1 MLSLIAYYSSRT
13 TLPTFQEAEFHHY
26 CRPWL
31 NPVLSDF
38 CKKLTGIRQVSTLL
52 FYYVVHAIMLHHCL
66 DPYLLYIYIAITITH
81 SQSMGTG
88 CLCTSLIPSVW
99 YTPFY
104 WLRGEMQEDSR
115 LCFSDL
121 SSFAA
126 MQDQVNKAPYFSE
139 VFWMFTEWLE
149 SKELS
154 TKYKFAVV
162 TDWWAGRAQASYD
175 PCILLASFPASTLS
189 S

>member
-1 MLSLIAYYSSRT
+1 MLSLIAYYSSHT

-38 CKKLTGIRQVSTLL
+38 CKKLTGIRQVSTIL

-88 CLCTSLIPSVW
+88 CLCTSLIPGVW
-99 YTPFY
+99 YTLLY
-104 WLRGEMQEDSR
+104 WLRGEMQEDSM
-115 LCFSDL
+115 LCFEWPVL
-121 SSFAA
+121 LCCYAG
-126 MQDQVNKAPYFSE
+126 PSE
-139 VFWMFTEWLE
+139 Q
-149 SKELS
+149 
-154 TKYKFAVV
+154 
-162 TDWWAGRAQASYD
+162 G
-175 PCILLASFPASTLS
+175 TLFLRGVLDVHRVAWVQGA
-189 S
+189 

>member
-38 CKKLTGIRQVSTLL
+38 CKKLTGIRQVSTIL

-88 CLCTSLIPSVW
+88 CLCTSLIPGVW
-99 YTPFY
+99 YTLFY
-104 WLRGEMQEDSR
+104 
-115 LCFSDL
+115 
-121 SSFAA
+121 
-126 MQDQVNKAPYFSE
+126 
-139 VFWMFTEWLE
+139 
-149 SKELS
+149 
-154 TKYKFAVV
+154 
-162 TDWWAGRAQASYD
+162 
-175 PCILLASFPASTLS
+175 
-189 S
+189 

>member
-38 CKKLTGIRQVSTLL
+38 CKKLTGIRQVSTIL

-66 DPYLLYIYIAITITH
+66 DPYLLYSHIV
-81 SQSMGTG
+81 SNWQ
-88 CLCTSLIPSVW
+88 SLIPRAWEQGVYVQASFRVPG
-99 YTPFY
+99 TH
-104 WLRGEMQEDSR
+104 
-115 LCFSDL
+115 CFTDWEERCRRTACCVLSDL

-162 TDWWAGRAQASYD
+162 TDW
-175 PCILLASFPASTLS
+175 
-189 S
+189 